1 MITDPERSK
10 FMKKKGI
17 SLLLTAVMLVTGVFA
32 GGSIA
37 LDNASAK
44 AAAKTAAAPASSA
57 DKAAGENVS
66 IVKTNKELRGL
77 WLAFCDFKSVG
88 LYKKSKSAFKKNSNK
103 IMKAAKKNK
112 CNAVFL
118 HVRAFDDA
126 IWKSKTFDASVFLVG
141 SKRGAKKAN
150 VAYTYDPMK
159 ILCDSAKKYG
169 LEVHAWMNPYRIT
182 YTKFFNPKY
191 KSSINRVLKAVKEVS
206 KYDIKGI
213 HFDDYFYH
221 SAGGYVKKVSNKAKG
236 ATNSPKERRKNVNKL
251 VKKVYKLSHK
261 KNLVFGISPQG
272 NYENDMHDGA
282 DVKKWLSK
290 TGYVDYVAPQ
300 IYWTDK
306 WGSGGNVKM
315 FTGRLNQFTKL
326 NKHPSKIKLYIGLA
340 LYRCGYSQSDDKGW
354 GKSNTN
360 MKRQVKKIRKSKYV
374 KKGVHGFILF
384 EAENLYQKRCKKELA
399 NLRKILK

>member
-1 MITDPERSK
+1 MITDPGRSVL
-10 FMKKKGI
+10 MKKKGL

-32 GGSIA
+32 GGS
-37 LDNASAK
+37 LVMDK
-44 AAAKTAAAPASSA
+44 AAAKTAAATTDAAAPANTS
-57 DKAAGENVS
+57 AAGKTS

-88 LYKKSKSAFKKNSNK
+88 LYKKSKSAFKRNSDR

-112 CNAVFL
+112 CNAIFL

-141 SKRGAKKAN
+141 SKRGAKRAN

-159 ILCDSAKKYG
+159 ILCTSAKKYG

-191 KSSINRVLKAVKEVS
+191 KSSRNRVLTAVKEVS
-206 KYDIKGI
+206 KYDIQGI

-221 SAGGYVKKVSNKAKG
+221 SAGGYLKHVYNTAKA
-236 ATNSPKERRKNVNKL
+236 ATKSSKTKRTYVNRL
-251 VKKVYKLSHK
+251 VKQVYKLSHK
-261 KNLVFGISPQG
+261 KGLVFGISPQG
-272 NYENDMHDGA
+272 NYENDMNDGA

-300 IYWTDK
+300 IYWTDN
-306 WGSGGNVKM
+306 WGSSGSVKM
-315 FTGRLNQFTKL
+315 FTSRLNQFTRL
-326 NKHPSKIKLYIGLA
+326 NKKPSKIKLYIGLA
-340 LYRCGYSQSDDKGW
+340 LYRCGFSQSDDKGW
-354 GKSNTN
+354 GRSNAN
-360 MKRQVKKIRKSKYV
+360 MKKQVKKIRKSKYV
-374 KKGVHGFILF
+374 KKGVRGFILF